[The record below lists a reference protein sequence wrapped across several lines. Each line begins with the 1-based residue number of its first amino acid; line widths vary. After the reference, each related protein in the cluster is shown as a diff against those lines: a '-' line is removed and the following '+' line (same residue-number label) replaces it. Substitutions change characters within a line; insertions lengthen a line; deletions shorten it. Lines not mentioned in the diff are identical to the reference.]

1 MCTINFVREF
11 GLMMEEARRECLGC
25 RERMLWIALFYIAN
39 DRAKYNAQT
48 QTYEWPEGFFVVP
61 NYELDSYCDLN
72 KKAVLDLRNR
82 LKQRGYID
90 FSKGDR
96 NAEKPMYKL
105 NYLSLR
111 EFGGENA
118 PKEGPNM
125 YPNNTTKEGP
135 NMYPN
140 DTPKR
145 GPYIYKYK
153 QGINE
158 GVNPDIHTQSNNEE
172 HTGARPRAG
181 TYIGLDGKE
190 HPCRFD
196 TAWMIS
202 AKARGA
208 VAQRL
213 YDGFVGPDGFGT
225 STAHATI
232 DDLLFYGMPP
242 ELIEDLG
249 AELSKDKSRDKS
261 SICTAIKIE
270 GWKRGYTEENYE
282 WRRCLAMAN
291 GNIDF
296 AQRLFSDWK
305 KRQDVE

>member
-118 PKEGPNM
+118 PKEAPNI
-125 YPNNTTKEGP
+125 YPNSAPKEAP
-135 NMYPN
+135 NIYPN
-140 DTPKR
+140 DDPKR

-153 QGINE
+153 QQGINE
-158 GVNPDIHTQSNNEE
+158 EVNPDIHTQRNHGEN
-172 HTGARPRAG
+172 TITRPREG
-181 TYIGLDGKE
+181 TYTGMDGKE

-196 TAWMIS
+196 NAWAFS
-202 AKARGA
+202 LKARGA
-208 VAQRL
+208 VAQRILNQYHGEECPAQYL
-213 YDGFVGPDGFGT
+213 YDKVQDCLGM
-225 STAHATI
+225 
-232 DDLLFYGMPP
+232 GMPP
-242 ELIEDLG
+242 ELIEDIVRS
-249 AELSKDKSRDKS
+249 ANRPFELMAWLDT
-261 SICTAIKIE
+261 TAMT
-270 GWKRGYTEENYE
+270 RGYLAIDRTMEE
-282 WRRCLAMAN
+282 
-291 GNIDF
+291 
-296 AQRLFSDWK
+296 
-305 KRQDVE
+305 